1 MSELSVE
8 EIVAWIERRLN
19 DGMSPVYLPAHLARA
34 LIADWRKRG
43 DALLPF
49 ADAVDD
55 YGRHK
60 GGNFLLPTSLNS
72 SRPAPFSKEPR
83 NDRDR
88 SSARYRRD
96 FRLSAR
102 PICRS
107 KPA

>member
-1 MSELSVE
+1 MTEASVE

-19 DGMSPVYLPAHLARA
+19 DGMSPVYVPAYLARA

-60 GGNFLLPTSLNS
+60 GGKL
-72 SRPAPFSKEPR
+72 
-83 NDRDR
+83 
-88 SSARYRRD
+88 SSAYTHE
-96 FRLSAR
+96 FIKAR
-102 PICRS
+102 NIL
-107 KPA
+107 KGAAK

>member
-1 MSELSVE
+1 MSELSIE

-19 DGMSPVYLPAHLARA
+19 DGMTSVYLPAHLARA

-60 GGNFLLPTSLNS
+60 GGKLSVAYLPEFIK
-72 SRPAPFSKEPR
+72 A
-83 NDRDR
+83 R
-88 SSARYRRD
+88 SVLKGA
-96 FRLSAR
+96 A
-102 PICRS
+102 
-107 KPA
+107 K